1 MLKFIDENDFLLVDK
16 YKQNDD
22 GSVGW
27 IFVDGEVTHSGAI
40 YEGMTRV
47 EGEETIDIWAKL
59 QAKVASN
66 TIIVEGETQDEIDAK
81 QIEAFKTSR
90 NQLVSQSVV
99 TTSTGKRF
107 QGDKESVAIMLST
120 IIEHMDEPDD
130 TIIEWS
136 TEDVGTGIMVECT
149 KAEIVEAHS
158 LAVAYVRSVWGI

>member
-1 MLKFIDENDFLLVDK
+1 MLKFMDNNDFLLVDK

-22 GSVGW
+22 GSVNW
-27 IFVDGEVTHSGAI
+27 TYSDGATTHSGAI
-40 YEGMTRV
+40 YEGLTRD

-59 QAKVASN
+59 QSKISSN
-66 TIIVEGETQDEIDAK
+66 TITVEGETQDELDTK
-81 QIEAFKTSR
+81 QIAAFKSSR

-120 IIEHMDEPDD
+120 IIEHMNEPDD